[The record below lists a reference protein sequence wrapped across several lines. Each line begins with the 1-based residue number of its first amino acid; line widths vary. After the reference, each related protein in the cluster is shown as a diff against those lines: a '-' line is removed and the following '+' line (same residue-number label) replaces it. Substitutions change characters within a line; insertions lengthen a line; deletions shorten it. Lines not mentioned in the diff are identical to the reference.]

1 MTDHRSNP
9 KAISTRA
16 FAERSDRWRPPHRL
30 VGLVGGRW
38 TLAVVAELAD
48 HGRRYQDLHDS
59 LEGISHKV
67 LTDTLRRAER
77 DGLITRHLDPGRVDT
92 ATLYELTLD
101 PTSIA
106 VLAAYRADWKAFE
119 QALATANPA
128 DPALAATMINPQ
140 LQGVKANLLAD
151 QVRGM
156 IGRGAFTLH
165 PKIVSISA
173 STATV
178 VDCAYSTSVLL
189 YAKTGKPVP
198 PITPP
203 ENDGVRAALVFTG
216 GMWKVYKQ
224 TVTDGKCAPGS

>member
-1 MTDHRSNP
+1 M
-9 KAISTRA
+9 
-16 FAERSDRWRPPHRL
+16 
-30 VGLVGGRW
+30 
-38 TLAVVAELAD
+38 
-48 HGRRYQDLHDS
+48 
-59 LEGISHKV
+59 
-67 LTDTLRRAER
+67 
-77 DGLITRHLDPGRVDT
+77 
-92 ATLYELTLD
+92 
-101 PTSIA
+101 
-106 VLAAYRADWKAFE
+106 LAAYRAGWAAFE

-128 DPALAATMINPQ
+128 DPALAATMIDPQ

-151 QVRGM
+151 QVHGM

-165 PKIVSISA
+165 PKIVSLSA

-203 ENDGVRAALVFTG
+203 ENDGIRAALVFTG
-216 GMWKVYKQ
+216 GTWKLYKQ